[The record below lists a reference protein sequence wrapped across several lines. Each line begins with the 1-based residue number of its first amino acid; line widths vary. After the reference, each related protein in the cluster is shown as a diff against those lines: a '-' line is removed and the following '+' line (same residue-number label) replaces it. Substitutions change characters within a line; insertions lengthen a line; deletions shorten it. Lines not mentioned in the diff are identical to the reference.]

1 MTEPVPP
8 SLPAL
13 RAWLGSEWVGYLA
26 FGLAAAAVAAA
37 VVTAQIPCPWDP
49 LETTLTGPLI
59 YTLLPA
65 IPGGTAL
72 ALGAVGTTRV
82 DSARGRHWASAARF
96 VAAAGLVMTFLLVA
110 RMVLFVLTWRSSSF
124 P

>member
-1 MTEPVPP
+1 M
-8 SLPAL
+8 
-13 RAWLGSEWVGYLA
+13 GYLA
-26 FGLAAAAVAAA
+26 FGLAAAAVTAA
-37 VVTAQIPCPWDP
+37 VVTAQVPCPWDP

-82 DSARGRHWASAARF
+82 DSARGRRWASAARF
-96 VAAAGLVMTFLLVA
+96 VAATGLVMTFLLVT
-110 RMVLFVLTWRSSSF
+110 RMVLFALAWRSSSF